1 MANVMPALKP
11 EALALLK
18 QVRSQEMAFVDLR
31 FTDISGKEHHM
42 TIPSSELNEDF
53 LRAGKMFDGSS
64 LPSWK
69 GIEESDMILM
79 PDIDS
84 AVTDPFFEAKTLVLR
99 CDVIEPETLQGYDRD
114 PRSLAKRA
122 EGYLLSTGLADKA
135 YFGPEPEFFI
145 FDDVKWGHSVRG
157 SFVELNSKEF
167 EDSSAKTYEEGNL
180 GHRPRLKGGYVPV
193 PPVDSLHEIR
203 STMSEVLMQMGLV
216 VEAHH
221 HEVAMAQ
228 CEISTRYNTL
238 VRRADENQLL
248 KYVIHNVAESY
259 GKTVTFMPKPL
270 VGDNG
275 SGMHVHQSLF
285 KDGKNLFSGS
295 GECGLSETALYYI
308 GGIIKHAKALNA
320 FTNPTTNSYKRLVPG
335 FEAPVLLAYSGRNRS
350 ASIRIPYV
358 PSAQASRIEVRF
370 PDPAAN
376 PYLAFSAMLMAG
388 LDGIQHKIHPGD
400 AINKDLYELPES
412 ELAKIPHVAVSLE
425 EALSSLEQDFA
436 FLLKGGVYS
445 EDFIRAYIRMKRRE
459 AQEISMAVHPLEF
472 KLYYSV

>member
-1 MANVMPALKP
+1 L
-11 EALALLK
+11 
-18 QVRSQEMAFVDLR
+18 
-31 FTDISGKEHHM
+31 I
-42 TIPSSELNEDF
+42 
-53 LRAGKMFDGSS
+53 
-64 LPSWK
+64 
-69 GIEESDMILM
+69 
-79 PDIDS
+79 
-84 AVTDPFFEAKTLVLR
+84 LR
-99 CDVIEPETLQGYDRD
+99 CDVLEPTTLSPYDRD

-122 EGYLLSTGLADKA
+122 EDYLVSSGMADKA

-145 FDDVKWGHSVRG
+145 FDEARWGNSIKG
-157 SFVELNSKEF
+157 AFVALDSQEF
-167 EDSSAKTYEEGNL
+167 EDNSATDYEGGNR
-180 GHRPRLKGGYVPV
+180 GHRPRLKGGYVPM

-203 STMSEVLMQMGLV
+203 SEMSEILMKMGVV

-238 VRRADENQLL
+238 VKRADENQIL
-248 KYVIHNVAESY
+248 KYVIHNVADLH

-285 KDGKNLFSGS
+285 KGGKNLFAGKKL
-295 GECGLSETALYYI
+295 GELSETALFYI

-350 ASIRIPYV
+350 AAIRIPYV
-358 PSAQASRIEVRF
+358 SALEATRIEVRF
-370 PDPAAN
+370 PDPSAN
-376 PYLAFSAMLMAG
+376 PYFAFSAMMMAG
-388 LDGIQHKIHPGD
+388 LDGIKHKIHPGE

-412 ELAKIPHVAVSLE
+412 ELAKIPQVATSLE
-425 EALSSLEQDFA
+425 EALSALEHDHA
-436 FLLKGGVYS
+436 FLLEGQVFNL
-445 EDFIRAYIRMKRRE
+445 DLIRAYLRMKRRE

-472 KLYYSV
+472 KFYYSV